1 MANGF
6 KITEETW
13 KHTPTEQRDWI
24 VFETILA
31 MRDDIESLKAKRWV
45 NSGCAVA
52 GGAIGGFLF
61 SLFKFL
67 GVK

>member
-6 KITEETW
+6 KITKETW
-13 KHTPTEQRDWI
+13 EHTAPEQRDWI
-24 VFETILA
+24 TFETILA
-31 MRDDIESLKAKRWV
+31 MREDIESLKAKKWI
-45 NSGCAVA
+45 NSTFAVI

-61 SLFKFL
+61 SLLKSV